1 MSKKVN
7 GQSKTKEKK
16 DKKDCHAVVHELMK
30 AIQINDSI
38 KHSYPTA
45 LAN

>member
-1 MSKKVN
+1 MANQKVKK
-7 GQSKTKEKK
+7 KE
-16 DKKDCHAVVHELMK
+16 KKDCHAAVHKLMK
-30 AIQINDSI
+30 ASQINDSI